1 MMRSS
6 AEILSHFWRQ
16 KVSWKEKMKA
26 SSTPNPAEQKRIQ
39 AFCRELGIT
48 LRRIKR
54 QLEKPTAVTK
64 QKTQKEETHND

>member
-54 QLEKPTAVTK
+54 QLETHSGDETK
-64 QKTQKEETHND
+64 TKKRGDLQ

>member
-54 QLEKPTAVTK
+54 ELAKPEAEHK
-64 QKTQKEETHND
+64 SQQKAQKEEK